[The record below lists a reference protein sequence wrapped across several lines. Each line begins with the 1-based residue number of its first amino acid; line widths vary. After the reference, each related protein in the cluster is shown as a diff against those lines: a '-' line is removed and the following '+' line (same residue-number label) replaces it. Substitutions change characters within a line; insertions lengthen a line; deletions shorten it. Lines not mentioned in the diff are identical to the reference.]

1 MIIVAVVMALAVP
14 ALAADHHNQ
23 GEAHSQSAQFCMP
36 QDDDFADTTTIYCWL
51 PTHAAGI

>member
-23 GEAHSQSAQFCMP
+23 GEAQSQSAQFCMP
-36 QDDDFADTTTIYCWL
+36 QDDDFADTTTIYC
-51 PTHAAGI
+51 